1 MKQYTDALDKMLSL
15 YLVKQAPVL
24 PKNIK
29 DILVKLAP
37 YFAILAVIFGL
48 PAILAVLGLGAV
60 LTPMAW
66 VAGTRTGFYWLFWA
80 VGLVQIVI
88 AGMSIKPLFARAGHG
103 WRLMYY
109 SQLLSIVTSLGSYNL
124 GNLVFTVLSLYL
136 LYQVKSS
143 YK

>member
-66 VAGTRTGFYWLFWA
+66 VTGTRTGFYWLFWA

>member
-1 MKQYTDALDKMLSL
+1 MKQYTDSLDKILSE
-15 YLVKQAPVL
+15 YLVKKAPVL

-60 LTPMAW
+60 ITPVAW
-66 VAGTRTGFYWLFWA
+66 VAGTRTGFFWLFWA

-109 SQLLSIVTSLGSYNL
+109 SQLLSIISSLGSYNV
-124 GNLVFTVLSLYL
+124 GSLVFTVLSLYL

>member
-1 MKQYTDALDKMLSL
+1 MKQYTDALDKMLSQ

-48 PAILAVLGLGAV
+48 PAILAVLGLGAI

-66 VAGTRTGFYWLFWA
+66 VAGTRTGFYWLFWV

-103 WRLMYY
+103 WRLSAPLYRHLARELQPRQSRLY
-109 SQLLSIVTSLGSYNL
+109 RPLPLSAVPG
-124 GNLVFTVLSLYL
+124 
-136 LYQVKSS
+136 QE
-143 YK
+143 

>member
-66 VAGTRTGFYWLFWA
+66 VAGTRTSFYWLFWA